1 MLVSMGDSRLNHLI
15 GHNIMMEMFTSI
27 SGYDSGSIAHF
38 RPESVERFIYFN
50 QIEHFVL
57 IKTLC

>member
-1 MLVSMGDSRLNHLI
+1 
-15 GHNIMMEMFTSI
+15 MMEMFTSI
-27 SGYDSGSIAHF
+27 SGFDSGSIAHF